1 MAGSRCTRYEERN
14 GCGVVVA
21 ESPGPV
27 RSAWNAVLLVFAT
40 CLLLWLC
47 VQVLQSIWIWLVGGV
62 VIGLVISVTTLL
74 LRRRRG
80 RW

>member
-1 MAGSRCTRYEERN
+1 M
-14 GCGVVVA
+14 
-21 ESPGPV
+21 
-27 RSAWNAVLLVFAT
+27 LLVFAT